1 MAFQG
6 TEERIEEE
14 VEEEE
19 EVDQE
24 EWKQKLKDIVE
35 APTEEK
41 LKGGP
46 ASRAFTMYLKTWNG
60 NKLVENYAKCWHLA
74 KNLSGKPQT
83 DKFKLLKQ
91 AVEHKEELRE
101 AIAEGLVP
109 APMELGD
116 LPDNERQ
123 ARNYETRKKKKRR
136 KGRGKGTNLK
146 REKGV

>member
-6 TEERIEEE
+6 KEERIEEE

-24 EWKQKLKDIVE
+24 MDQEEWKQKLKDIAE
-35 APTEEK
+35 APNEEK

-46 ASRAFTMYLKTWNG
+46 ASRALTMYLKTWSG

-91 AVEHKEELRE
+91 AVEDKEELRE

-116 LPDNERQ
+116 LPENERL
-123 ARNYETRKKKKRR
+123 ARNYERRKKWKRR
-136 KGRGKGTNLK
+136 KRMRKKGQI
-146 REKGV
+146 